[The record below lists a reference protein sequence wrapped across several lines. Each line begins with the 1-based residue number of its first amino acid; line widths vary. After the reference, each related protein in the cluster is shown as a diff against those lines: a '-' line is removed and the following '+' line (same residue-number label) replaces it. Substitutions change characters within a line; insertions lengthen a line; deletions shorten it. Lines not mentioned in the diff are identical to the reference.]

1 MSRKTFDELFVQAKI
16 DEARKGIAKDSVKL
30 QLESAVL
37 QIRTQKLNAERVMDS
52 LFVSVKDQSVL
63 RIEDVLNQMANIRD
77 LEEAA
82 ADLAAITNDLFP
94 TVEG

>member
-1 MSRKTFDELFVQAKI
+1 MSRKTFDELFVQAKV

>member
-1 MSRKTFDELFVQAKI
+1 MGRKTFDELFVQAKV